1 VLKLK
6 MTEWYELLKAQ
17 RGELKDLMKAEGVK
31 ARYARFE
38 FPLGSA
44 ESNKEMHLTGDY
56 IGIVSITG
64 TGTVKI
70 RLDHRHSQE
79 INLRE
84 VAEISAPFGKMY
96 FTTDGAGGTCTV
108 YIGGALAARLKPI
121 QAKVSIRSVAG
132 TDVDLALESTLGD
145 VKTEITAQGVEQ
157 DKLVVALEWS
167 GTPYSTPITSTNA
180 VQRFEAATKKLRDV
194 IIRNT
199 DAANPVDI
207 GVYHATPATFRGAS
221 FELAAASSVGFRE
234 IDMNKLGIIS
244 SADGNHAI
252 VHVLG
257 VTE

>member
-1 VLKLK
+1 

-44 ESNKEMHLTGDY
+44 VSNQEMHLTGDY

-64 TGTVKI
+64 TGTCRV

-121 QAKVSIRSVAG
+121 QGKVSIRSVAG
-132 TDVDLALESTLGD
+132 TDVDLALESTLGS
-145 VKTEITAQGVEQ
+145 VGTELTAQGVEQ
-157 DKLVVALEWS
+157 DKLVVALEWT
-167 GTPYSTPITSTNA
+167 GTPYSTPKTSTNA
-180 VQRFEAATKKLRDV
+180 VQKFEATTKKLRDV
-194 IIRNT
+194 VIRNT
-199 DAANPVDI
+199 DAANAVDI
-207 GVYHATPATFRGAS
+207 GLYNATPATFRAAS
-221 FELAAASSVGFRE
+221 FELAAASSIGFKE
-234 IDMNKLGIIS
+234 VDLTQLGLIS
-244 SADGNHAI
+244 SVDGSHAI

>member
-1 VLKLK
+1 

-44 ESNKEMHLTGDY
+44 VSNQEMHLTGDY
-56 IGIVSITG
+56 IGVVSITG

-79 INLRE
+79 IDLRE

-132 TDVDLALESTLGD
+132 TDVDLLTEAEFKSRFVSHTGGHSVNAL
-145 VKTEITAQGVEQ
+145 
-157 DKLVVALEWS
+157 
-167 GTPYSTPITSTNA
+167 GTPDTAERVMAASTKVKWAIIYTDLAIRWGFAST
-180 VQRFEAATKKLRDV
+180 VHRTG
-194 IIRNT
+194 
-199 DAANPVDI
+199 PI
-207 GVYHATPATFRGAS
+207 GVL
-221 FELAAASSVGFRE
+221 LAAAGTLTLEYCDLYDVYFNNNVGAE
-234 IDMNKLGIIS
+234 SPKLQIEYVVE
-244 SADGNHAI
+244 A
-252 VHVLG
+252 
-257 VTE
+257 

>member
-1 VLKLK
+1 

-56 IGIVSITG
+56 IGVVSITG
-64 TGTVKI
+64 SGTVKI

-79 INLRE
+79 IDLRE

-132 TDVDLALESTLGD
+132 TDVDLVTESNFDTKMAGLQW
-145 VKTEITAQGVEQ
+145 T
-157 DKLVVALEWS
+157 
-167 GTPYSTPITSTNA
+167 GTPYSSPKTSTNA
-180 VQRFEAATKKLRDV
+180 VQKFEAATKKLRDV
-194 IIRNT
+194 VIRNT
-199 DAANPVDI
+199 DAANAVDI
-207 GVYHATPATFRGAS
+207 GVYHATPATFRAAS
-221 FELAAASSVGFRE
+221 FELISGASIGFKE
-234 IDMNKLGIIS
+234 VDLTLLGLIS
-244 SADGNHAI
+244 SADGSHAVI
-252 VHVLG
+252 HVL
-257 VTE
+257 